1 MRHAARVDANQAAIV
16 AALEAAG
23 ATVEVIG
30 QPLDLLV
37 AFRRQFA
44 FVEVKSSRAE
54 ANRKTKTRQR
64 QLDFEKRHPNG
75 GPVFTVW
82 DVEGALGAL
91 RMMS

>member
-37 AFRRQFA
+37 GFRRGWIHTA
-44 FVEVKSSRAE
+44 R
-54 ANRKTKTRQR
+54 
-64 QLDFEKRHPNG
+64 P
-75 GPVFTVW
+75 
-82 DVEGALGAL
+82 
-91 RMMS
+91 